1 MDDISESFIGRGWKF
16 PIEFKKSLKTVE
28 MYTGEEDIKNS
39 LDILFAT
46 NVGERIM
53 HSSYGT
59 ALSSFLFT
67 PVNRGML
74 TYMEAI
80 VTDEILF
87 NEPRIVLTNIQIQ
100 QSDDDAGRLDIEI
113 TYKVTLTN
121 NRYNYV
127 YPFYLKE
134 ATNLER

>member
-1 MDDISESFIGRGWKF
+1 MDELPENFIGRGWKF

-28 MYTGEEDIKNS
+28 MLTGDEDIKNS

-67 PVNRGML
+67 PVNRSVL

-80 VTDEILF
+80 VTDEVLF
-87 NEPRIVLTNIQIQ
+87 NEPRIVLTRINIQP
-100 QSDDDAGRLDIEI
+100 STGYPGRLDVFIE
-113 TYKVTLTN
+113 YKVTATN

-127 YPFYLKE
+127 FPFYLSE

>member
-1 MDDISESFIGRGWKF
+1 MDNFSDDFVGRGWKF
-16 PIEFKKSLKTVE
+16 PVEFKKSTNSVE
-28 MYTGEEDIKNS
+28 MLTGEADIKNS
-39 LDILFAT
+39 LDVLFAT

-53 HSSYGT
+53 HSSYGS
-59 ALSSFLFT
+59 ALSTFLFT
-67 PVNRGML
+67 PVNRSTL

-87 NEPRIVLTNIQIQ
+87 NEPRIVLQSIKIQIARHDPGQ
-100 QSDDDAGRLDIEI
+100 LNILID
-113 TYKVTLTN
+113 YKVTATN

-127 YPFYLKE
+127 YPFYLRE

>member
-1 MDDISESFIGRGWKF
+1 MEELSEGFVGSGWKF
-16 PIEFKKSLKTVE
+16 PVEFKKSLKTVE
-28 MYTGEEDIKNS
+28 MYHGEDDIRNS

-59 ALSSFLFT
+59 ALSTFLFT
-67 PVNRGML
+67 PVNRSIL

-80 VTDEILF
+80 VTDEVLF
-87 NEPRIVLTNIQIQ
+87 NEPRIVLTNIHIEPSV
-100 QSDDDAGRLDIEI
+100 SDPGTLYINLE
-113 TYKVTLTN
+113 YKVSATN

-127 YPFYLKE
+127 FPFYLKE